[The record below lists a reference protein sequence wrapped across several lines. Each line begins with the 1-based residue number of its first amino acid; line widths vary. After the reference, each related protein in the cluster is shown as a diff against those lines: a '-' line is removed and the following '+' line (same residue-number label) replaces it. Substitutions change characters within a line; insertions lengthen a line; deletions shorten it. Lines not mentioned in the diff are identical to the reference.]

1 MIAVR
6 MKTWGGV
13 LLLAALAACSALPDK
28 PVREIMYD
36 FGPALPP
43 AASAA
48 APQATPLVLPDLEV
62 SASLETSALLYR
74 LGYADANQLRPYAFA
89 RWSAPP
95 GQLVQQRL
103 REVLGRSRPVLDSS
117 AAASLARRG
126 GATPPMLRIELEE
139 FSHLF
144 DSATESR
151 GVLRLRCT
159 LLESSAAGERLVAQ
173 RSFTVHRPAPAPDAA
188 GGVRALAAATDAA
201 AQEIAAWLQQP
212 N

>member
-6 MKTWGGV
+6 LKTWGAL
-13 LLLAALAACSALPDK
+13 LLLAALAGCSALPDK
-28 PVREIMYD
+28 PVRETMYD
-36 FGPALPP
+36 FGPTLPGTAP
-43 AASAA
+43 AAT
-48 APQATPLVLPDLEV
+48 PQATPLVLPDLEV

-74 LGYADANQLRPYAFA
+74 LGYSDPHQLRPYAFA

-139 FSHLF
+139 FSQLF
-144 DSATESR
+144 DSATDSK

-173 RSFTVHRPAPAPDAA
+173 RSFTVQKPAPSPDAS
-188 GGVRALAAATDAA
+188 GGVRALAEATDAV
-201 AQEIAAWLQQP
+201 AQDIAAWLQQP